1 MKVMAKKAR
10 EAVILIDLGI
20 YAEEAIKLAALIF
33 SAKADCFVE
42 EGPSGRRKIVLQ
54 ARENASV
61 QELRGVSGEFLNEVL
76 NQDLRLQL
84 LRDNSRILQLLTAQA
99 LAAAKS
105 LPPTPVEPE
114 IEQNLREEA
123 ERLIAEERAA
133 S

>member
-1 MKVMAKKAR
+1 MKVVVKKTR
-10 EAVILIDLGI
+10 EAVIPIDLEV
-20 YAEEAIKLAALIF
+20 YAEEAVKLAALIF

-42 EGPSGRRKIVLQ
+42 DGLPGQRKIVLQ
-54 ARENASV
+54 AKGNASV
-61 QELRGVSGEFLNEVL
+61 RGLRRVVGEFLNEVL

-105 LPPTPVEPE
+105 LPAAPIAPE

-123 ERLIAEERAA
+123 ERLIAEEKAA